1 MISPLQRY
9 LLLVSLTSPLLR
21 DAVANSDATSS
32 NTPRQVND
40 NKDAGTEGTRKLLD
54 LGNLLPNDD
63 DSLFGEQAPTEEV
76 DEESSTTGEN
86 SIIEVITD
94 EDDQSELTPPGP
106 AVEVQDPE
114 AAENDYQDTAGNAIS
129 TTEESLVG
137 EDEAPT
143 DLGESN
149 LEDTQ
154 QTPPSP
160 EPLKPETEVPEGEL
174 QEGTASQVEAETVG
188 EDDLVPVP
196 DYLPKPGDFER
207 LNLLLVNTVIH
218 LGDADIE
225 EELLFQPIEVS
236 MRDLQCSQVSFE
248 DIALD
253 SDERTNQTV
262 SINFAL
268 VNLGIVCEFDFRWS
282 YIFLSGSGHASVEIG
297 DSSVTA
303 EMKLMSENFQ
313 HHPPANATIQKCET
327 DINILGLDFS
337 GNVAAQI
344 FNLFESSIIGV
355 LDEELNTKICV
366 ELKDIGADM
375 ITEALDA
382 GLGFVEPFLEP
393 VEAWRTN
400 ISFPELTM
408 EVPEDVDL
416 VSWTDEDGG
425 IGEFLG
431 GALDQIDD
439 TMGSLVKDDSI
450 EYETPLFFPNGT
462 QYPDGYDLG
471 INALLRNYLLDDT
484 RAFSL
489 EEEIILYEGI
499 NTFTDTTL
507 KLKQVKIVG
516 LDTFT
521 HFEPFT
527 RVGNFTLQNALSWES
542 LSLEAVLEME
552 VKASPLED
560 SIIRDAERVE
570 PYFEE
575 MTISVGVDDLV
586 TGISVMVAFD
596 PMKTAGV
603 QIGSVLDLMTMLP
616 CMAASLHDFVLA
628 GLTVSIGNIHIP
640 TIEGLVSKGVDRLLI
655 DAVDLGFYMLNG
667 PLLEAIPSFF
677 ETFVRDMVN
686 DMFKQI
692 QCPEFILPEEDS
704 MVDLRDLIL
713 SPGEAKAAGALGK
726 AQYGDLTHTIY
737 GIGQNL
743 WQEVNSDGTL
753 GLNDF
758 LISPLTEATSEESGL
773 LRFPDRLYNFTTEG
787 YDQVE
792 FKTLVTRFEFAFYDL
807 RVDNLDTVVHPM
819 AIFQPVDHP
828 YITQSTVNMGP
839 LEDRHLN
846 VSINM
851 VMALDIVD
859 SPLAMNN
866 VINLGFSVASVEF
879 FFELMTML
887 STTKM
892 LNFQLIDALNF
903 DCMLNMMRRPEMNET
918 GYAISDGG
926 DQALQIRKLL
936 ARVSDLKLGIDC
948 IECSPG
954 MATFPEMVDIFDKH
968 KVTDILG
975 YRIPMFVEEI
985 AISDALHATFDRWIY
1000 EAPYYCPSH
1009 EDYNYDYSRPEE
1021 WATPEFSDLSVEA
1034 SDTIFFTSFALAE
1047 VAIVLLSETH
1057 YPWNLSSLEPLSTQ
1071 EAFAPEEGS
1080 DMIDWTS
1087 LSADFDLLADDAR
1100 AYLGENRTDE
1110 KTKITDLGINHLIR
1124 NFLVDTDGVVEIMD
1138 FLPGDGL
1145 EFSVEGVIIFFHS
1158 IKIRGL
1164 DTFTRFDVLK
1174 PIAPQTILNSMHLRY
1189 LEIEVTV
1196 STGSRTDPPQQIVS
1210 KLEFKDLNATV
1221 PLFAAFDR
1229 NKFNELELGHF
1240 LMADKI
1246 FDCILSVADTITFPQ
1261 FLMSIGNFSVPT
1273 FEGFLPESSKALRES
1288 ISEVYEKYAARALKA
1303 IPVMFDVTAR
1313 QFVNTYIADYIDWA
1327 TCSHIVEDAQ
1337 NRTLPGETPYPFT
1350 DFVDL
1355 RELIMY
1361 KPDAME
1367 YGALGENTYGTLI
1380 SSLLYPLQ
1388 EDILWVNPKTNMSTN
1403 LNYALQTATSLIFGE
1418 NGTLAFPGNLI
1429 EPFELIVEVGAFMAN
1444 VSFGLGDLRIENLD
1458 TMGDPLSF
1466 LKPVRSN
1473 KFELSNSVGAGLGGR
1488 PLRFSMRVAIN
1499 MLMVDG
1505 NTGRK
1510 LEDITIPDL
1519 ILACISNFFAAA
1531 VFRYWPQWS
1540 IKTFATT

>member
-1 MISPLQRY
+1 MMGPLQRY
-9 LLLVSLTSPLLR
+9 LLLLSLTSPLLR
-21 DAVANSDATSS
+21 DAVANSDVTSS
-32 NTPRQVND
+32 STPHQVND
-40 NKDAGTEGTRKLLD
+40 NKGAGTEGSRKLLD
-54 LGNLLPNDD
+54 LGNLLPNDE

-76 DEESSTTGEN
+76 EEEDSTTGDG
-86 SIIEVITD
+86 SIIEIME
-94 EDDQSELTPPGP
+94 EDNQGESQSEQTPPGP
-106 AVEVQDPE
+106 EVEVQDPE
-114 AAENDYQDTAGNAIS
+114 EAEDDNQDIAGGDIS
-129 TTEESLVG
+129 TTEETLVG
-137 EDEAPT
+137 EEESPP
-143 DLGESN
+143 DLEEN
-149 LEDTQ
+149 NQEETQ

-160 EPLKPETEVPEGEL
+160 EPLKPETEEPEAGL
-174 QEGTASQVEAETVG
+174 QEGTDAPEMESETVD
-188 EDDLVPVP
+188 EDNLVPVP
-196 DYLPKPGDFER
+196 DYLPKPGDFQQ
-207 LNLLLVNTVIH
+207 LNELLANTVIH
-218 LGDADIE
+218 LGDADITE
-225 EELLFQPIEVS
+225 DLLFQPIEIS
-236 MRDLQCSQVSFE
+236 MRDLQCSQVSFD
-248 DIALD
+248 DITLD

-262 SINFAL
+262 LIQFAL

-282 YIFLSGSGHASVEIG
+282 YIFLSGSGHANVEIG

-303 EMKLMSENFQ
+303 GMELISENFQ
-313 HHPPANATIQKCET
+313 THPPANATIQKCQT

-337 GNVAAQI
+337 GNVASQI
-344 FNLFESSIIGV
+344 FNLFEDSIIEV

-366 ELKDIGADM
+366 ELKDIGAEM
-375 ITEALDA
+375 VTEALDM
-382 GLGFVEPFLEP
+382 GLSFVDPFLEP
-393 VEAWRTN
+393 MEAWRTN

-408 EVPEDVDL
+408 DVPEDVDL
-416 VSWTDEDGG
+416 VSWTDEEGS
-425 IGEFLG
+425 IGAFLA
-431 GALDQIDD
+431 GALDQIDE
-439 TMGSLVKDDSI
+439 TMGSLVEDDSI
-450 EYETPLFFPNGT
+450 DYDTPLFFPNGT

-471 INALLRNYLLDDT
+471 INAMLRNYLLDDT

-499 NTFTDTTL
+499 DTLTDTTL
-507 KLKQVKIVG
+507 KLKQLKIVG

-527 RVGNFTLQNALSWES
+527 RVGNFTLQNAASWES

-552 VKASPLED
+552 IKASPLED
-560 SIIRDAERVE
+560 GIIRDAERVE
-570 PYFEE
+570 PYYEE
-575 MTISVGVDDLV
+575 MTVSIGVDDLV

-603 QIGSVLDLMTMLP
+603 QVGSVLDLMSMLP
-616 CMAASLHDFVLA
+616 CMAASLHDFALA
-628 GLTVSIGNIHIP
+628 GLTVSIGNIHLP
-640 TIEGLVSKGVDRLLI
+640 TIEGLVSKGVDRVLI
-655 DAVDLGFYMLNG
+655 DAVELGFYMFNG

-713 SPGEAKAAGALGK
+713 SPGEAEAAGALGE
-726 AQYGDLTHTIY
+726 AQYGDLTHTFY

-753 GLNDF
+753 GLNEL
-758 LISPLTEATSEESGL
+758 LISPLTEATSDESGL
-773 LRFPDRLYNFTTEG
+773 LRFPDKLYNFTTEG

-851 VMALDIVD
+851 LMALDIED

-887 STTKM
+887 STTKV
-892 LNFQLIDALNF
+892 LNFQLIDALHL
-903 DCMLNMMRRPEMNET
+903 DCMLNMMPRPEMNKT

-926 DQALQIRKLL
+926 DQGLQIRKLL

-954 MATFPEMVDIFDKH
+954 VATFPEMVDIFDKY
-968 KVTDILG
+968 KVTDILA

-1009 EDYNYDYSRPEE
+1009 EDYNENYLRPEE
-1021 WATPEFSDLSVEA
+1021 WKTPEFSDLSVEA
-1034 SDTIFFTSFALAE
+1034 SDTIFFTTFALAE

-1057 YPWNLSSLEPLSTQ
+1057 YPWNLSSLEPMSTQ
-1071 EAFAPEEGS
+1071 KAFAPDEGS
-1080 DMIDWTS
+1080 DMFDWTN
-1087 LSADFDLLADDAR
+1087 LSEDFDLLADDAR
-1100 AYLGENRTDE
+1100 AYLGDNRTDE
-1110 KTKITDLGINHLIR
+1110 KTNVTDLGINHLIR
-1124 NFLVDTDGVVEIMD
+1124 DFLLDTDGVVEVMD
-1138 FLPGDGL
+1138 FFPGDGF
-1145 EFSVEGVIIFFHS
+1145 EFSVEGVVIFFHS

-1174 PIAPQTILNSMHLRY
+1174 PIAPQTILNSMHLRH
-1189 LEIEVTV
+1189 LEIEVRV
-1196 STGSRTDPPQQIVS
+1196 STGSRTDPPQQIVA
-1210 KLEFKDLNATV
+1210 KLEFDDLNATV
-1221 PLFAAFDR
+1221 PLFAAFDK
-1229 NKFNELELGHF
+1229 NKLYELELGHF
-1240 LMADKI
+1240 LMADRI
-1246 FDCILSVADTITFPQ
+1246 FDCILSVADSISFPQ

-1273 FEGFLPESSKALRES
+1273 FEGFLPDSGKALKES
-1288 ISEVYEKYAARALKA
+1288 MTDVYDKYAARALKA

-1327 TCSHIVEDAQ
+1327 TCTHVVEDAL
-1337 NRTLPGETPYPFT
+1337 NKTLPGETPYPFT

-1361 KPDAME
+1361 WPDAME
-1367 YGALGENTYGTLI
+1367 YGALGKNTYGNI
-1380 SSLLYPLQ
+1380 FSSLLYPLQ
-1388 EDILWVNPKTNMSTN
+1388 EDILWVNPETNMSTN
-1403 LNYALQTATSLIFGE
+1403 LNYALQVATSFLFGE
-1418 NGTLAFPGNLI
+1418 NGTLTIPGNLI
-1429 EPFELIVEVGAFMAN
+1429 EPLEMVVEVGAFIGN
-1444 VSFGLGDLRIENLD
+1444 VSFGLGDLRVDNLD

-1466 LKPVRSN
+1466 LKPLRSN
-1473 KFELSNSVGAGLGGR
+1473 RFELSNSVGAGLGGR
-1488 PLRFSMRVAIN
+1488 PLRFSMLVSVNLAMSN
-1499 MLMVDG
+1499 AD
-1505 NTGRK
+1505 TGRK
-1510 LEDITIPDL
+1510 LERYHY
-1519 ILACISNFFAAA
+1519 SRFASL
-1531 VFRYWPQWS
+1531 VHF
-1540 IKTFATT
+1540 